1 MQQNKLVPTLV
12 PTAEDCCSTVR
23 STVRCEWWWPGRSEL
38 KKPISLSSRPVRR
51 LSIVAAGFQTTN
63 LIYAKTNGEL
73 WLHSL
78 WLHNKPRGYFK
89 QNRWPGKWEKG
100 NDSLMDTNFFC
111 GDRGGEASPSILSLC
126 SVFAATFNTTPPSRP
141 VLQKERNV
149 PIQHSLCFT
158 FPAS

>member
-1 MQQNKLVPTLV
+1 MQHNKLVPSLPADCYGTV
-12 PTAEDCCSTVR
+12 P
-23 STVRCEWWWPGRSEL
+23 CEWWWPGRSEL

-89 QNRWPGKWEKG
+89 QNRWPGKWERG
-100 NDSLMDTNFFC
+100 NDSLWWTLTPLWSSRW
-111 GDRGGEASPSILSLC
+111 RGWPFYILSLC
-126 SVFAATFNTTPPSRP
+126 SVLAATFNTTPPS
-141 VLQKERNV
+141 QFYKKKEMFPFNIIFV
-149 PIQHSLCFT
+149 SLSQ
-158 FPAS
+158 PASPGRT